1 MDDAGAQHNGGKC
14 TLWMGLL
21 GHPPFVG
28 CLFLTQTCGG
38 RNHIPLKSAVS
49 TVPSLFSAPGSFFIL
64 RLSGFIAVLRYQRST
79 SPDRSIRSFP
89 VISISPQSRR
99 QDRNRA
105 RQRVYGQLAG
115 EGTVIDIASA

>member
-38 RNHIPLKSAVS
+38 RNYIPLKSAVS

-64 RLSGFIAVLRYQRST
+64 RPSGFIAASTLNPPRRIHQELPSDINFPRRVGDGAAIAHAGVFTDGWAVIDST
-79 SPDRSIRSFP
+79 S
-89 VISISPQSRR
+89 
-99 QDRNRA
+99 A
-105 RQRVYGQLAG
+105 
-115 EGTVIDIASA
+115 